1 VGRDVAD
8 AVMIGDSLVTDVPAA
23 VAVGARSVLMLTGIS
38 RRDQIESLLERD
50 RPTEVAADAAEL
62 AAVLERL
69 AGD

>member
-1 VGRDVAD
+1 
-8 AVMIGDSLVTDVPAA
+8 
-23 VAVGARSVLMLTGIS
+23 MLTGIS